1 MYGYDSRVRLSEVDQ
16 DRRMTLNAILNSF
29 QDCSSFHSEDLGVGA
44 AFVEQKKRM
53 WVLSSWKIVIQRYPE
68 LAESIRVETAPYEFS
83 KLTGRRN
90 FRMLDGRGEMLACA
104 DSLWVYM
111 DAVRKRPCR
120 LEEDVAGAYTMEPR
134 LTCMEYEDG
143 HIQIPEDMT
152 AEETF
157 PVHRWHLDVNHHVN
171 NGQYVQMA
179 AEYLQ
184 KKGMI
189 ILDRN
194 FRRGRNGEI
203 DIVGRD
209 GKYLV
214 FVEVKYRSGTAKGNA
229 AEAVT
234 ISKQRKICSVA
245 DYYRCLHN
253 YNDNTW
259 VRYDVVAIQGEK
271 IQWIPNA
278 FPHYYRTR
286 G

>member
-68 LAESIRVETAPYEFS
+68 LAESIRVETSPYEFS

-111 DAVRKRPCR
+111 DTVRKRPCR

-143 HIQIPEDMT
+143 HIQIPEELEKKYGGFFGFHIHEGNACTGD
-152 AEETF
+152 AEDPFADTKGHYNPEKEEHPRHAGDLP
-157 PVHRWHLDVNHHVN
+157 PVLSND
-171 NGQYVQMA
+171 
-179 AEYLQ
+179 
-184 KKGMI
+184 
-189 ILDRN
+189 
-194 FRRGRNGEI
+194 
-203 DIVGRD
+203 
-209 GKYLV
+209 
-214 FVEVKYRSGTAKGNA
+214 GTAWM
-229 AEAVT
+229 E
-234 ISKQRKICSVA
+234 IR
-245 DYYRCLHN
+245 
-253 YNDNTW
+253 
-259 VRYDVVAIQGEK
+259 E
-271 IQWIPNA
+271 
-278 FPHYYRTR
+278 
-286 G
+286 

>member
-68 LAESIRVETAPYEFS
+68 LAESIRVETSPYEFS

-90 FRMLDGRGEMLACA
+90 FRMLDGRGEMIACA

-134 LTCMEYEDG
+134 LACMEYEDG

-152 AEETF
+152 AEEPF

-179 AEYLQ
+179 AEYLPEGFVIRQ
-184 KKGMI
+184 MKAEYKKSALLGDMI
-189 ILDRN
+189 
-194 FRRGRNGEI
+194 
-203 DIVGRD
+203 
-209 GKYLV
+209 YP
-214 FVEVKYRSGTAKGNA
+214 EVKIDKNGGTVVLGDQNGKPY
-229 AEAVT
+229 AV
-234 ISKQRKICSVA
+234 IEFR
-245 DYYRCLHN
+245 
-253 YNDNTW
+253 
-259 VRYDVVAIQGEK
+259 
-271 IQWIPNA
+271 
-278 FPHYYRTR
+278 
-286 G
+286 

>member
-68 LAESIRVETAPYEFS
+68 LAESIRVETSPYEFS

-152 AEETF
+152 AEEPF

-179 AEYLQ
+179 AEYLPDE
-184 KKGMI
+184 GGI
-189 ILDRN
+189 
-194 FRRGRNGEI
+194 
-203 DIVGRD
+203 
-209 GKYLV
+209 
-214 FVEVKYRSGTAKGNA
+214 
-229 AEAVT
+229 
-234 ISKQRKICSVA
+234 
-245 DYYRCLHN
+245 
-253 YNDNTW
+253 
-259 VRYDVVAIQGEK
+259 
-271 IQWIPNA
+271 
-278 FPHYYRTR
+278 
-286 G
+286 